1 MDRRNDTQV
10 ASTRGEDKLRVG
22 DSREDTRVPNSPEL
36 AALKDTCT
44 TPTIQSPQEIASLDD
59 VEKGQSVNISP
70 RTPKSRIRRHF
81 QDEVNRDW
89 TDVLLLLCWFTTGF
103 LDSTIFTGMRESTA
117 IPERGS

>member
-1 MDRRNDTQV
+1 MDRQNDTQL
-10 ASTRGEDKLRVG
+10 ASTRSKDKFCGED
-22 DSREDTRVPNSPEL
+22 SCEETRVPNSPEL

-44 TPTIQSPQEIASLDD
+44 TPTIKSPQEIASLDD

-70 RTPKSRIRRHF
+70 RTSQSRIRRHF
-81 QDEVNRDW
+81 QDEVTRDW